1 MESHKVIPAP
11 TVEEI
16 LNIEQEIY
24 NRIES
29 RW

>member
-16 LNIEQEIY
+16 LISNKKY
-24 NRIES
+24 NNRIES